1 MVGEIPKGLI
11 IQNALHRVRPRD
23 RSRNA
28 YLQYI
33 LRVIATTGWFEALNS
48 KATIA
53 HFTSEKFSALRIPFP
68 SPDEQTAI
76 VEYLD
81 AQTTRIDAAI
91 AATRREIELLREY
104 RTRLIADV
112 VTGKVDVREIAA
124 LLPEEPPE
132 EDVALIGS
140 DEINDSET
148 AEDDSAAE
156 ALSVE
161 EVGP

>member
-1 MVGEIPKGLI
+1 
-11 IQNALHRVRPRD
+11 
-23 RSRNA
+23 
-28 YLQYI
+28 
-33 LRVIATTGWFEALNS
+33 
-48 KATIA
+48 
-53 HFTSEKFSALRIPFP
+53 
-68 SPDEQTAI
+68 

-81 AQTTRIDAAI
+81 AQTARIDAAI
-91 AATRREIELLREY
+91 SATRREIELLREY

-124 LLPEEPPE
+124 QLPEEPPE
-132 EDVALIGS
+132 EDVALIDS

-161 EVGP
+161 EVEP